1 MRKKLAV
8 SFAVGAILC
17 AIVACARWRLG
28 AFFSLCDGAFVASV
42 ALLCAGVFSVIGKSG
57 AFSAISFGMKTLAAR
72 FRRDAPASENHSVK
86 RDAFAGESRSASDSS
101 QKPQTYFDYVREK
114 RDKPRAVNATWT
126 YFATG
131 GIFLALA
138 ILFLLIADNKC

>member
-8 SFAVGAILC
+8 SFAAGAILC

-28 AFFSLCDGAFVASV
+28 AFFALCDGAFVASV
-42 ALLCAGVFSVIGKSG
+42 VLLCAGIFSAIGKGG

-72 FRRDAPASENHSVK
+72 FRRDASASRNAS
-86 RDAFAGESRSASDSS
+86 AIESRSASDSS

-126 YFATG
+126 HFVAG

-138 ILFLLIADNKC
+138 ILFLIITERT

>member
-8 SFAVGAILC
+8 SFAAGAILC

-28 AFFSLCDGAFVASV
+28 AFFALCDGAFVASV
-42 ALLCAGVFSVIGKSG
+42 ALLCAGVFSAIGKGG

-72 FRRDAPASENHSVK
+72 FRR
-86 RDAFAGESRSASDSS
+86 
-101 QKPQTYFDYVREK
+101 KPQTYFDYVREK

-126 YFATG
+126 HFVAG
-131 GIFLALA
+131 GIFLSLA
-138 ILFLLIADNKC
+138 ILFLIITERA